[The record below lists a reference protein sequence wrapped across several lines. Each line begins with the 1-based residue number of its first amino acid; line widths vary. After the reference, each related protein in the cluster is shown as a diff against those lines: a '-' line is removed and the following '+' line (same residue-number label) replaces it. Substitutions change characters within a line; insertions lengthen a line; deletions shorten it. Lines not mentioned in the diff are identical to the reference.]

1 MASSTSQLASV
12 AGALARGGGGR
23 SSFSGV
29 TASVFGATGFLGR
42 YVVNALGRVGSTV
55 VVPYRGDELNPRH
68 LKLMGDVGQIV
79 PTPCELRDEASVRRS
94 VANSTVVV
102 NLVGK
107 LYPTIHY
114 KLADVHVA
122 ATRRLA
128 EIAREEGVPH
138 FVHVSTNVPAAANS
152 SEWLRTKV
160 DGEAAVRA
168 VYPAATVVRPTDMFG
183 AEDRFLIR
191 MATAVLNWPVVPL
204 PGNGDAKMQ
213 PVYVVDVAKLVAAA
227 ARDPAHFAGKTLELG
242 GPDVITL
249 RECYEFVLR
258 ATRRDATLFP
268 VPGVV
273 TQALAALAG
282 MRVPVLN
289 PSPTWTVDGAK
300 MEAAGNVLNVAK
312 PGVLRFADFGYL
324 PTSITSRT
332 GEEVLRRFRKGGDRS
347 SLFYV
352 D

>member
-1 MASSTSQLASV
+1 MSAKQLAGM

-29 TASVFGATGFLGR
+29 TASVFGATGFMGR

-79 PTPCELRDEASVRRS
+79 PTPCELRDEDSVRRS

-107 LYPTIHY
+107 AYPTIHY
-114 KLADVHVA
+114 TLEDVHVK
-122 ATRRLA
+122 ATRRVA

-138 FVHVSTNVPAAANS
+138 FVHVSTNVPADPPAGCA
-152 SEWLRTKV
+152 WLETKIA
-160 DGEAAVRA
+160 GEEAVRE
-168 VYPAATVVRPTDMFG
+168 VYPGATVVRPTVMFG
-183 AEDRFLIR
+183 AEDRFLTR
-191 MATAVLNWPVVPL
+191 MATTILNRPFVPL
-204 PGNGDAKMQ
+204 ADNGDAQTQ
-213 PVYVVDVAKLVAAA
+213 PVYVVDVAKFVAAA
-227 ARDPAHFAGKTLELG
+227 ARDPAMFAGKTLELG
-242 GPDVITL
+242 GPDVLTV

-258 ATRRDATLFP
+258 ATRREATLLP
-268 VPGVV
+268 VPAVV
-273 TQALAALAG
+273 GQALATLEG
-282 MRVPVLN
+282 IRLPLLN
-289 PSPTWTVDGAK
+289 PSPTWTGDMAK
-300 MEAAGNVLNVAK
+300 MEATANLLDEAK
-312 PGVLRFADFGYL
+312 KDVYRFEDFGHA
-324 PTSITSRT
+324 PVSITSNT